1 MSGDRIDLLAEIHR
15 LEEENKELK
24 RVNKLKHELYQEQ
37 KERAD
42 MLDKGLNKA
51 MRFIDDFTRYAC
63 PYEIDSEDYMIFWP
77 KCSKCGPLV
86 GQEHDCWKRM
96 VEMYI
101 SEFWCGVG
109 STLLC
114 ELGMIITFAVYNN
127 RKK

>member
-24 RVNKLKHELYQEQ
+24 RVNKLKHKLYQEQ

-51 MRFIDDFTRYAC
+51 MRFIDDHATLEFAC
-63 PYEIDSEDYMIFWP
+63 PYEIDDKEYMINWP

-86 GQEHDCWKRM
+86 GQEHECWK
-96 VEMYI
+96 E
-101 SEFWCGVG
+101 WLKC
-109 STLLC
+109 T
-114 ELGMIITFAVYNN
+114 
-127 RKK
+127 